1 MSLVTTNTITIP
13 FYSDP
18 GHGWAKV
25 HKDFLAELGIENQIT
40 PYSYERGSFAYLE
53 EDCDVST
60 LFKAAAAKG
69 IGIKW
74 KEMPPANNES
84 SIRRLDRYRC
94 PNGITYQYQFNA
106 A

>member
-1 MSLVTTNTITIP
+1 MSLVTTCSITIP

-60 LFKAAAAKG
+60 LYKAAEAKG
-69 IGIKW
+69 MGIKW
-74 KEMPPANNES
+74 KQMKPANNYS
-84 SIRRLDRYRC
+84 RIRSYDPYRTS
-94 PNGITYQYQFNA
+94 NGGVYQYQW
-106 A
+106 